1 MVNVGMSGRGGVEQ
15 AEAYRV
21 IPQEHFAG
29 PPTTYREKV
38 NQDGDE
44 AARSDPKGF
53 YDGITVTYKKQ
64 ALVLTGPPVVFVA
77 DTSPDRPQQTAE
89 PTQLSL
95 F

>member
-15 AEAYRV
+15 VEAYRV

-77 DTSPDRPQQTAE
+77 DTSPDRP
-89 PTQLSL
+89 S
-95 F
+95 